1 MADLCPILGA
11 EETEKLLLP
20 IYTHLL
26 VDSNTKV
33 RLNIVSNFDKIKS
46 VGGGGCVEEKVMA
59 PQLLVSNLLP
69 TLIALKSDS
78 DWRVR
83 QVLLQFI
90 PHLSAQLGREI
101 VYKEL
106 RPIILE

>member
-46 VGGGGCVEEKVMA
+46 VGGGGCAEEKVMA

-83 QVLLQFI
+83 QALLQFI

-106 RPIILE
+106 RPIIIE